1 MKYDNKW
8 ALGDVQGV
16 PSKRCGGQAGA
27 SLLEV
32 LIAVMISGAVF
43 SAACETLAR
52 FGERFRVQHNVAGL
66 RQESRIGIDVLS
78 SELRLAGT
86 GGVPGQP
93 AFLKIG
99 PTEIWFRANLSG
111 FQTVVK
117 EPAQPG
123 QQDVAVEDGI
133 GWPEG
138 KQVLLC
144 SIEQCVSNELAR
156 NGRSGSLTLVT
167 PLSAALPAGSAIF
180 VSNRVRYYVG
190 RDSSGVARV
199 MRDVDGGAGTLISG
213 ISDFRLQYFTKNGL
227 PTADPALVALVRVSA
242 QLQGSGGTVV
252 QEVGIRL

>member
-1 MKYDNKW
+1 MKHGKR
-8 ALGDVQGV
+8 ALNDVHGAE
-16 PSKRCGGQAGA
+16 PTRCRGQAGA

-32 LIAVMISGAVF
+32 LIAVTISGVVF

-52 FGERFRVQHNVAGL
+52 FGERFRVQHNVTGL
-66 RQESRIGIDVLS
+66 RQDLRIGVDVLS

-93 AFLKIG
+93 AFLKID
-99 PTEIWFRANLSG
+99 PTEIVFYANLSS

-117 EPAQPG
+117 ESAQAG
-123 QQDVAVEDGI
+123 QQDVVVEDGT

-144 SIEQCVSNELAR
+144 SIERCILNKLAR

-167 PLSAALPAGSAIF
+167 PLAVLFPAGSAIF

-190 RDSSGVARV
+190 RDSNGLPRV
-199 MRDVDGGAGTLISG
+199 MRDVDGGASTLISG
-213 ISDFRLQYFTKNGL
+213 ISDFRLDYFTKSGL
-227 PTADPALVALVRVSA
+227 PTTDPALVARVRVSA
-242 QLQGSGGTVV
+242 RLQAGGGAVV
-252 QEVGIRL
+252 QETGIRL